1 MSSTQ
6 LQDHVN
12 GSTGNNVV
20 TFQSLVI
27 AQLFPAMNQS
37 NLIHLNSLLFLQGLF
52 DGQDLILRFKV
63 IRLFP
68 SSQSFDENLNEEQP
82 E

>member
-1 MSSTQ
+1 
-6 LQDHVN
+6 
-12 GSTGNNVV
+12 
-20 TFQSLVI
+20 
-27 AQLFPAMNQS
+27 
-37 NLIHLNSLLFLQGLF
+37 LNSLLFLQGLF